1 MQRHATGGDE
11 LYPGYPLISLYQ
23 RLNPN
28 LKKKV
33 FRGIVDMTLTWIMG
47 TIKDQ
52 IDHINHIVWK
62 TKNQVSHIS
71 TISAAAVTH

>member
-28 LKKKV
+28 LKKG
-33 FRGIVDMTLTWIMG
+33 FPGDCGYDTNVDNG
-47 TIKDQ
+47 D
-52 IDHINHIVWK
+52 N
-62 TKNQVSHIS
+62 
-71 TISAAAVTH
+71 